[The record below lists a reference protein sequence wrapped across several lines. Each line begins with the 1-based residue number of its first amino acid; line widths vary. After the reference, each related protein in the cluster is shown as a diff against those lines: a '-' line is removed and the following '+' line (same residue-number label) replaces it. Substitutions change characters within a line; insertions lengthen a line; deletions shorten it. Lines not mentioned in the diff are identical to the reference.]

1 MNPGVAISE
10 CVARF
15 RDRSRTK
22 SERCRSGVRQEIRQ
36 HDSDAGHLRIHI
48 RTEGPDGWTWAR
60 RVKDH
65 MDRLSAALAPV
76 TDAIEITSILR
87 ILVAAAERLTSSHS
101 VRWAQGGGN
110 SVDMDA

>member
-1 MNPGVAISE
+1 
-10 CVARF
+10 
-15 RDRSRTK
+15 
-22 SERCRSGVRQEIRQ
+22 
-36 HDSDAGHLRIHI
+36 
-48 RTEGPDGWTWAR
+48 
-60 RVKDH
+60 